1 MSDTRD
7 DAESGGTGPRS
18 QDRRDSAGESGGN
31 MGAGRS
37 GKEDMGSE
45 KPQHD
50 QGSNEPGKGAGGDDA
65 VDDDPTR

>member
-1 MSDTRD
+1 MGDKRD
-7 DAESGGTGPRS
+7 DDDSGGTGPAS

-37 GKEDMGSE
+37 GKEDLGSE
-45 KPQHD
+45 KPQD
-50 QGSNEPGKGAGGDDA
+50 DLGSNKPGRGAGGEDA